1 MDSTMTPKIKTTE
14 GKGVTMCFLVRNTF
28 GVEAMLEFWDE
39 TRKIDKQVNYS
50 HELVEP
56 KQQVD

>member
-1 MDSTMTPKIKTTE
+1 MTPKIKTTE
-14 GKGVTMCFLVRNTF
+14 GKGITTCFLVRNAL
-28 GVEAMLEFWDE
+28 GVEAMLEFRDE
-39 TRKIDKQVNYS
+39 TRKIDKQINYS